1 MEFRK
6 ATKKDLDR
14 VMQIIL
20 DARTR
25 IGKLGI
31 DQWQYGY
38 PTRDIVKEDMA
49 LERYFVGEE
58 NGEILSVF
66 AMIDDGEPTYD
77 TIYDGSW
84 LTGDEDAY
92 VAVHRIAVAGH
103 ALGKGVASESLRFVA
118 ATAIARGFVSIR
130 IDTHEGN
137 IPMRR
142 MLEKNG
148 FVHCGTIY
156 LTDGEMRVAYEKQ
169 LEER

>member
-6 ATKKDLDR
+6 ATKKDLDK

-38 PTRDIVKEDMA
+38 PTRDIVKEDIA
-49 LERYFVGEE
+49 LERYYVGEE
-58 NGEILSVF
+58 DGSILSVF

-77 TIYDGSW
+77 VIHDGTW
-84 LTGDEDAY
+84 LTADDEKY
-92 VAVHRIAVAGH
+92 MAVHRIAVAGDS
-103 ALGKGVASESLRFVA
+103 LKRGIASETLKFVA
-118 ATAIARGFVSIR
+118 AQGISRGYASIR

-156 LTDGEMRVAYEKQ
+156 LTDGEMRVEYENKF
-169 LEER
+169 EE

>member
-6 ATKKDLDR
+6 ANKKDLDR
-14 VMQIIL
+14 VMQIIS
-20 DARTR
+20 DARAR

-49 LERYFVGEE
+49 LERFYVGEE
-58 NGEILSVF
+58 EGEILSVF
-66 AMIDDGEPTYD
+66 VIVDDGEPTYE
-77 TIYDGSW
+77 TIYEGSW
-84 LTGDEDAY
+84 LTGDEDKY
-92 VAVHRIAVAGH
+92 VAVHRIAVSGH
-103 ALGKGVASESLRFVA
+103 AVRRGIASETFRFVA
-118 ATAIARGFVSIR
+118 AQAISRGFSGIR

-148 FVHCGTIY
+148 FIHCGTIY
-156 LTDGEMRVAYEKQ
+156 LLDGEKRVAYEKK
-169 LEER
+169 LED

>member
-1 MEFRK
+1 MDFRK

-14 VMQIIL
+14 VMQIIF

-38 PTRDIVKEDMA
+38 PTRDIVKEDIE
-49 LERYFVGEE
+49 LERYYVGEE
-58 NGEILSVF
+58 GSEILSVF
-66 AMIDDGEPTYD
+66 AVIDDGEPTYE
-77 TIYDGSW
+77 TIYEGAW
-84 LTGDEDAY
+84 LTGDEDKY
-92 VAVHRIAVAGH
+92 VAVHRIAVAGNT
-103 ALGKGVASESLRFVA
+103 LKRGVASETLRFVA
-118 ATAIARGFVSIR
+118 ANAIARGFVSIR

-137 IPMRR
+137 IPMRG

-156 LTDGEMRVAYEKQ
+156 LTDGEKRVAYEKKF
-169 LEER
+169 EE

>member
-6 ATKKDLDR
+6 ANKKDLDR
-14 VMQIIL
+14 VMQIIS

-38 PTRDIVKEDMA
+38 PTRDIVKEDMV
-49 LERYFVGEE
+49 LERFYVGEE
-58 NGEILSVF
+58 EGEILSVF
-66 AMIDDGEPTYD
+66 VIVDDGEPTYE
-77 TIYDGSW
+77 TIYEGSW
-84 LTGDEDAY
+84 LTGDEDKY
-92 VAVHRIAVAGH
+92 IAVHRIAVSGNAVRRGI
-103 ALGKGVASESLRFVA
+103 ASETFRFVA
-118 ATAIARGFVSIR
+118 AQAISRGFSSIR

-156 LTDGEMRVAYEKQ
+156 LLDGEKRVAYEKK
-169 LEER
+169 LGD

>member
-38 PTRDIVKEDMA
+38 PTRDIVKEDIA
-49 LERYFVGEE
+49 LERYYVGEE
-58 NGEILSVF
+58 DGSILSVF

-77 TIYDGSW
+77 VIYEGTW
-84 LTGDEDAY
+84 LTAEDEKY
-92 VAVHRIAVAGH
+92 MAVHRIAVAAD
-103 ALGKGVASESLRFVA
+103 ALKRGVASQALAFVA
-118 ATAIARGFVSIR
+118 AQGISRGYASIR

-156 LTDGEMRVAYEKQ
+156 LTDGEKRVAYEKKF
-169 LEER
+169 EE

>member
-14 VMQIIL
+14 VMQIL
-20 DARTR
+20 SDARAR

-38 PTRDIVKEDMA
+38 PTRDIVKEDIE
-49 LERYFVGEE
+49 LEHYYVGEE
-58 NGEILSVF
+58 DGNILSVF

-77 TIYDGSW
+77 VIYDGTW
-84 LTGDEDAY
+84 LTGDEAY
-92 VAVHRIAVAGH
+92 VAVHRIAVAGD
-103 ALGKGVASESLRFVA
+103 ALKRGVASETLAFVA
-118 ATAIARGFVSIR
+118 ATAMMRGFASIR

-137 IPMRR
+137 IPMRH

-156 LTDGEMRVAYEKQ
+156 LADGEKRVAYEKKF
-169 LEER
+169 EV

>member
-1 MEFRK
+1 MKFRK

-14 VMQIIL
+14 VMQIL
-20 DARTR
+20 SDARAR

-38 PTRDIVKEDMA
+38 PTRDIVKEDIE
-49 LERYFVGEE
+49 LERYYVGEE
-58 NGEILSVF
+58 EGNILSIF

-77 TIYDGSW
+77 VIYDGSW
-84 LTGDEDAY
+84 LTGDEDPY
-92 VAVHRIAVAGH
+92 VAVHRIAVASD
-103 ALGKGVASESLRFVA
+103 ALKRGVASETLRYVA
-118 ATAIARGFVSIR
+118 ATALSSGFVSIR

-148 FVHCGTIY
+148 FVYCGVIY
-156 LTDGEMRVAYEKQ
+156 LTDGEKRVGYEKKF
-169 LEER
+169 EDR

>member
-14 VMQIIL
+14 VMQIIF

-38 PTRDIVKEDMA
+38 PTRDIVKEDIA
-49 LERYFVGEE
+49 LERYYVGEDNE
-58 NGEILSVF
+58 NILVVF

-77 TIYDGSW
+77 VIYDGTW
-84 LTGDEDAY
+84 LTADDDKY
-92 VAVHRIAVAGH
+92 MAVHRIAVAGDS
-103 ALGKGVASESLRFVA
+103 LGRGVASAALAFVA
-118 ATAIARGFVSIR
+118 AQGISRGFVGIR

-137 IPMRR
+137 VPMRG

-156 LTDGEMRVAYEKQ
+156 LTDGEKRVAYEKKF
-169 LEER
+169 EER

>member
-14 VMQIIL
+14 VMQIIF

-38 PTRDIVKEDMA
+38 PTRDIVTEDIA
-49 LERYFVGEE
+49 LARYYVGEE
-58 NGEILSVF
+58 DGEILSVF

-77 TIYDGSW
+77 NIYDGSW
-84 LTGDEDAY
+84 LTGDEDKY
-92 VAVHRIAVAGH
+92 MAVHRIAVAGN
-103 ALGKGVASESLRFVA
+103 ALGRGVASEALRFVA
-118 ATAIARGFVSIR
+118 ATAISRGFGSIR

-137 IPMRR
+137 VPMRG

-156 LTDGEMRVAYEKQ
+156 LTDGEKRVAYEKK
-169 LEER
+169 LEA